1 VTTAT
6 PDLAARIQDFWA
18 YHPLLQIAHRE
29 TKQLVPLKLNQAQL
43 KLYRERVLAAREGRP
58 FRGNYLKARQVGI
71 STVWQAMTAA
81 RAFTRANVRAI
92 TLAHDDQTTDELH
105 SMLEAMYEHL
115 PAEMKPK
122 QRSREQGKRIVLEYP
137 NGQISR
143 IRTRTAGARVI
154 GRGMNFTDIHA
165 SEVAFWA
172 DIAESNTAL
181 NDAIQELPGTNVLRE
196 STANGK
202 ANPFYAICRN
212 SKAVDP
218 RWADWCT
225 GESDWLFFFTP
236 WYDDAGYTMTVPEG
250 GLGKLSDE
258 EDYLRREFM
267 VSDEQLQWRRW
278 RIANKYDGDVSRFW
292 QEMPSWPEQ
301 AFLATGRRYF
311 AENSVS
317 RIVIRTPKRGELRG
331 VYPAPYAFTQH
342 DEGRCRY
349 WEAPKSGHT
358 YVLAVDPSGEIPET
372 EAEEYAGMEKH
383 KTHDPSSMHVV
394 DRVTSR
400 IVASWHD
407 PHPNLDELGDQ
418 AAMLGKLYHKAIIGV
433 ETTGGYGW
441 PVIQKLE
448 QLRYPRVFTTRREEV
463 VDGIARW
470 TSRLGFETTEQ
481 TRTRVLA
488 GLDEVMR
495 TTPAAIPDAG
505 LVDEMRTFVVRRRAQ
520 HDVGCHD
527 DRVFSAAWAFELA
540 RLHPQREKVVA

>member
-1 VTTAT
+1 VSTTAT

-165 SEVAFWA
+165 SEVAFWP

-236 WYDDAGYTMTVPEG
+236 WYDDAGYTMTVPEK

-342 DEGRCRY
+342 DEGRS
-349 WEAPKSGHT
+349 ATGKP
-358 YVLAVDPSGEIPET
+358 PSRAT
-372 EAEEYAGMEKH
+372 R
-383 KTHDPSSMHVV
+383 TSSPST
-394 DRVTSR
+394 RPGRSR
-400 IVASWHD
+400 RRRRRSTPAWRSTR
-407 PHPNLDELGDQ
+407 P
-418 AAMLGKLYHKAIIGV
+418 
-433 ETTGGYGW
+433 
-441 PVIQKLE
+441 
-448 QLRYPRVFTTRREEV
+448 TTRRACTSS
-463 VDGIARW
+463 IASPAAS
-470 TSRLGFETTEQ
+470 SRRGT
-481 TRTRVLA
+481 TRTRTSTSSATRPRCSASSTTRPSSAWRRPVGTA
-488 GLDEVMR
+488 GR
-495 TTPAAIPDAG
+495 
-505 LVDEMRTFVVRRRAQ
+505 
-520 HDVGCHD
+520 
-527 DRVFSAAWAFELA
+527 
-540 RLHPQREKVVA
+540 